1 MIKTKK
7 IMLAIIMTAVVSSY
21 GNIAVYAE
29 NRNQVYSSNIEVK
42 NYNQLTD
49 ELGKALADGATDV
62 KLNLEQSFV
71 EEFRKTDEKHLGQ
84 LVTEA
89 GYKSKNDYY
98 INELS
103 KYGYDLSGKK
113 ADFKFDYLETVEETA
128 KVEMEVKRIIKD
140 IIKPNMSEDEKV
152 KVIHDYIVTHVQY
165 DINGIKNHNESHTAY
180 AALFTDKAGEPH
192 ETVCQGYAL
201 LFYKMATEAGL
212 ESRIMT
218 GNAFSKL
225 ANQKPQSHA
234 WNLIKINGNWYQI
247 DLTWDDPVMNPPNPN
262 YKRYDYFNLSDNEMK
277 KDHTYNNPEKFPK
290 CNTVYA
296 DVATNEAILKEIGR
310 SKPKK
315 DSVIKK
321 DEEKS
326 KDIIENHEEK
336 QKDIIEKNKLDE
348 AKKKLE
354 ERKKKL
360 EEEKILNPLKE
371 IKKLQDESKAKLIE
385 DLKTLEE
392 EKKKSLV
399 EDLKKLEEEK
409 KAQIISDIKKLKED
423 KVSQIIDTIEK
434 LAEDD
439 SETLK
444 ENGKKENLIDKIKK
458 IIIEKDIKL
467 PDRKKYIKKDESINE
482 KNEFINSIL
491 KINGTESEEVLNAKQ
506 IIANAFKKEKI
517 QFWGNPNKNHKTEL
531 NHNFKINFNKK
542 VSADDLKSKVI
553 IFNKN
558 TGHKVD
564 IDIKLA
570 NEGKT
575 IEINKNQQFDYDNQY
590 VLFISDDVMGVKND
604 CRLNKVIVME
614 INC

>member
-49 ELGKALADGATDV
+49 ELGKALANGATDV

-71 EEFRKTDEKHLGQ
+71 EEFRKTDEKYLGQ

-98 INELS
+98 INEMNR
-103 KYGYDLSGKK
+103 YGFGVSGKE
-113 ADFKFDYLETVEETA
+113 AAFKFDYFETVEETE
-128 KVEMEVKRIIKD
+128 KVKIEVKRIIKD

-152 KVIHDYIVTHVQY
+152 KAIHDYIVTHVQY
-165 DINGIKNHNESHTAY
+165 DINGMRDGNEAHTAY
-180 AALFTDKAGEPH
+180 SALFTDKAGEPH

-212 ESRIMT
+212 EARIMT
-218 GNAFSKL
+218 GNAFSKS
-225 ANQKPQSHA
+225 ANQKPQPHA
-234 WNLIKINGNWYQI
+234 WNLIKINDNWYQI
-247 DLTWDDPVMNPPNPN
+247 DLTWDDPIMNPPNTN
-262 YKRYDYFNLSDNEMK
+262 YKRYDYFNLSDKEMQ

-290 CNTVYA
+290 CNTVYS
-296 DVATNEAILKEIGR
+296 DVVTNEAILKEIGR
-310 SKPKK
+310 SKSNK
-315 DSVIKK
+315 DAVLKK

-326 KDIIENHEEK
+326 
-336 QKDIIEKNKLDE
+336 KDIIEKNKLDE

-360 EEEKILNPLKE
+360 EEDKILKPLKE
-371 IKKLQDESKAKLIE
+371 IKKLQDESKARLIE
-385 DLKTLEE
+385 ELKSLEE

-399 EDLKKLEEEK
+399 EDLKKLEEDK
-409 KAQIISDIKKLKED
+409 KSQIISDIKKLKED
-423 KVSQIIDTIEK
+423 KISEVIETIEK

-444 ENGKKENLIDKIKK
+444 EDGKKENLIDKIKK

-467 PDRKKYIKKDESINE
+467 PDRKKYIKKDESIYE
-482 KNEFINSIL
+482 KNEFINSVL
-491 KINGTESEEVLNAKQ
+491 KINGTESKEVLDAKQ
-506 IIANAFKKEKI
+506 IIAKASKKEKI

-564 IDIKLA
+564 IDLKLT

-575 IEINKNQQFDYDNQY
+575 IEINKNQQFNYDNQY
-590 VLFISDDVMGVKND
+590 VLFISDDLKDSGNNSA
-604 CRLNKVIVME
+604 LNKVIIME
-614 INC
+614 IDC